1 MIHNHPTWV
10 IKSMIYR
17 LGILSI
23 SLLTVGCVST
33 SNVLELGRD
42 TYTVSATADGFRDAA
57 SARQSAFKTGSE
69 KCNSLGKKFLLTN
82 ENVANTRMGIDTTVT
97 LYFRCLDER
106 DSEYVRPNLQK
117 APDLRIE
124 SNYEFPYDHD
134 PMVDIV
140 IHHTHD
146 ESWKC
151 QRVRSH

>member
-1 MIHNHPTWV
+1 KKTDIIMIHNHPTWV

-82 ENVANTRMGIDTTVT
+82 ENVANRGLT
-97 LYFRCLDER
+97 LSGTKTHVKQRFL
-106 DSEYVRPNLQK
+106 PLT
-117 APDLRIE
+117 PLL
-124 SNYEFPYDHD
+124 
-134 PMVDIV
+134 MVSDV
-140 IHHTHD
+140 LW
-146 ESWKC
+146 SP
-151 QRVRSH
+151 VLPA

>member
-23 SLLTVGCVST
+23 SLLTAGCVST

-69 KCNSLGKKFLLTN
+69 KCNSLGKNSCSLTKTWLTP
-82 ENVANTRMGIDTTVT
+82 EWG
-97 LYFRCLDER
+97 
-106 DSEYVRPNLQK
+106 
-117 APDLRIE
+117 
-124 SNYEFPYDHD
+124 
-134 PMVDIV
+134 
-140 IHHTHD
+140 
-146 ESWKC
+146 
-151 QRVRSH
+151 

>member
-1 MIHNHPTWV
+1 KKTDIIMIHNHPTWV

-82 ENVANTRMGIDTTVT
+82 ENVANRTTAAWR
-97 LYFRCLDER
+97 LQIEN
-106 DSEYVRPNLQK
+106 RPGSSCCCRT
-117 APDLRIE
+117 PRRIC
-124 SNYEFPYDHD
+124 
-134 PMVDIV
+134 ML
-140 IHHTHD
+140 
-146 ESWKC
+146 
-151 QRVRSH
+151 

>member
-42 TYTVSATADGFRDAA
+42 TYAA

-124 SNYEFPYDHD
+124 S
-134 PMVDIV
+134 
-140 IHHTHD
+140 
-146 ESWKC
+146 K
-151 QRVRSH
+151 

>member
-117 APDLRIE
+117 APDLLIE
-124 SNYEFPYDHD
+124 N
-134 PMVDIV
+134 
-140 IHHTHD
+140 
-146 ESWKC
+146 K
-151 QRVRSH
+151 

>member
-106 DSEYVRPNLQK
+106 DSNRDFAHKPVGNTLQHCGY
-117 APDLRIE
+117 RILNRAIFTIT
-124 SNYEFPYDHD
+124 SL
-134 PMVDIV
+134 
-140 IHHTHD
+140 
-146 ESWKC
+146 
-151 QRVRSH
+151 

>member
-1 MIHNHPTWV
+1 
-10 IKSMIYR
+10 
-17 LGILSI
+17 
-23 SLLTVGCVST
+23 
-33 SNVLELGRD
+33 
-42 TYTVSATADGFRDAA
+42 FRDAA

-124 SNYEFPYDHD
+124 S
-134 PMVDIV
+134 
-140 IHHTHD
+140 
-146 ESWKC
+146 K
-151 QRVRSH
+151 